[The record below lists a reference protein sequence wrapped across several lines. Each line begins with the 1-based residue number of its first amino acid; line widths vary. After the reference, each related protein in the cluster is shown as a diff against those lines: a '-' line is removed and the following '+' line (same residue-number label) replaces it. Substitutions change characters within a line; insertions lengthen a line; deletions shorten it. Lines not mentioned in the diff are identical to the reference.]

1 MHYLNNLGKPPPVP
15 HGEFWV
21 EDGSGMRFRFWRFP
35 IDARPIITNA
45 VYGMISSAGLLSS
58 ANRLMYLGR
67 AERLDRRLSGHEKL
81 DRAKRLG
88 ANELWVHQ
96 PMVGDPIPYWQVE
109 SRLIKRYS
117 PPLNEN
123 EPSPF
128 PPLGAL
134 FGLGHAR

>member
-1 MHYLNNLGKPPPVP
+1 
-15 HGEFWV
+15 
-21 EDGSGMRFRFWRFP
+21 
-35 IDARPIITNA
+35 
-45 VYGMISSAGLLSS
+45 
-58 ANRLMYLGR
+58 MYMGR

-134 FGLGHAR
+134 FGLGQAR